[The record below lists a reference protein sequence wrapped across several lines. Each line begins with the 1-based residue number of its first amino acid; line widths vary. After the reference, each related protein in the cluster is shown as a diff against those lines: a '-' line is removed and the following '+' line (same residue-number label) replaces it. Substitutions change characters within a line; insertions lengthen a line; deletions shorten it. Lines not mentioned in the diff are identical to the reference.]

1 MAGTSTPCIECCMK
15 ERFKAVMAAGENAKN
30 QPQTAPTPKLQKVKF
45 LLRDNKNF
53 AKFYE
58 PRVVSLGPIHHGKE
72 KYRLGEKYKLGLT
85 KDFVTESC
93 ENVTIEDLYK
103 KIEEEIKALRECFEE
118 EVTKPYD
125 NGGLAW
131 ILFVDG
137 CAVLQYIYYAVKEKF
152 TEKSIKRA
160 SVAFWQ
166 QDLFLL
172 ENQLPYRLLESLMS
186 LSKMK
191 GKFRSSIRDF
201 IKKNHNMV
209 LEGGQQLPGNRER
222 SEDSEPPPTHL
233 LDLLRTSLLGPPG
246 SQTKTKKSKIERKD
260 PEWQSYRNLQ
270 ELKAAGIIVK
280 RSCIKTGNYLRSISF
295 ARKWINLLPGK
306 YFNLH
311 TGHISLPPMIV
322 DDSTRPKFLNMIAY
336 EMCLDFYNDFGVTS
350 YISFLDSLID
360 EASDVKDLRKARV
373 LYNFLGSDE
382 EVAQLFNEIG
392 TDLVPDLKAYKDV
405 KYQIQECYDNTWM
418 KFTAEFFHYHFRNSW
433 TGLASLGALF
443 ALFLGATQTWFAVF
457 SPDDCNDFCKKF
469 TQNL

>member
-1 MAGTSTPCIECCMK
+1 MAGTSTPGMK
-15 ERFKAVMAAGENAKN
+15 EWFETVMAAGENAEN
-30 QPQTAPTPKLQKVKF
+30 QPQTAPTPKLHQVIF

-53 AKFYE
+53 AKYYE

-72 KYRLGEKYKLGLT
+72 RYRLGEKYKLRLT

-93 ENVTIEDLYK
+93 ENVNIDDLYK
-103 KIEEEIKALRECFEE
+103 KIEQEIEKLRECFEE
-118 EVTKPYD
+118 AVTKPYD
-125 NGGLAW
+125 NDSLAR

-137 CAVLQYIYYAVKEKF
+137 CAVLQYIYYAVNNKFKEKN
-152 TEKSIKRA
+152 IKDD
-160 SVAFWQ
+160 SVAFCQ

-186 LSKMK
+186 LSKMRDE
-191 GKFRSSIRDF
+191 FRCSIQNF
-201 IKKNHNMV
+201 IKRNHNMI
-209 LEGGQQLPGNRER
+209 LEGGQQLSGKGER
-222 SEDSEPPPTHL
+222 SGPQPPTHL

-246 SQTKTKKSKIERKD
+246 RQTQTENVQENRTKD
-260 PEWQSYRNLQ
+260 LEWQSYRNLQ
-270 ELKAAGIIVK
+270 ELKAAGIIVE
-280 RSCIKTGNYLRSISF
+280 RSCIKTGNYLRSIFF

-306 YFNLH
+306 YFNLYP
-311 TGHISLPPMIV
+311 GHISLPPMIV
-322 DDSTRPKFLNMIAY
+322 DDSTGPKFLNMIAY

-382 EVAQLFNEIG
+382 EVAKLFNEIG

-418 KFTAEFFHYHFRNSW
+418 RFTAEFFHYHFRTSW
-433 TGLASLGALF
+433 TGFASLAALF
-443 ALFLGATQTWFAVF
+443 ALFLGATQTWFAAF
-457 SPDDCNDFCKKF
+457 SPDHCDDFCKKF